1 MLRAVLLWEG
11 VGASSEQLHGF
22 PWGNPGCIN
31 KILHT
36 TAADVQKGISSDP
49 ATYITV
55 LAAWFCQE
63 MGSLCACH
71 PVHLFSLTSPLHIH
85 PFRPNQLDTGQSQ
98 QYNCILTPSKWKQD
112 FR

>member
-22 PWGNPGCIN
+22 PWGCPGCVSVD

-49 ATYITV
+49 ATYITS

-63 MGSLCACH
+63 RGSLCACH
-71 PVHLFSLTSPLHIH
+71 PVHPFSLMSPLHMH
-85 PFRPNQLDTGQSQ
+85 PFGLNQLDTGQSQ
-98 QYNCILTPSKWKQD
+98 QYN
-112 FR
+112 